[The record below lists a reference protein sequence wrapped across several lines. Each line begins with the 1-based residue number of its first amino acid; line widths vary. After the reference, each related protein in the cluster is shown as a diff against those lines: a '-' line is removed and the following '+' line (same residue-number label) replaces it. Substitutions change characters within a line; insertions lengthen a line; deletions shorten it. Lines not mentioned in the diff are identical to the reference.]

1 MKDEIE
7 EVHTIVEDK
16 EQNIIRISLEEATQ
30 YVDTK
35 IEMTKRISRGVILC
49 VYSVVPLLFL
59 LAMAEGS
66 WIDMTPSLAIATGL
80 VLLLIL
86 VSFGVS
92 YFIRSNQYEIDFTKF
107 EEEEFELEYGVR
119 GIYKK
124 KAQTYRD
131 TFNRKMSI
139 SLSML
144 IMSAIPLLLAALLGQ
159 STMLLF
165 LTIVVLLLVAGIGI
179 YLMIP
184 VVAENTAYNL
194 IISEGEYSPKI
205 RKKHNALRSLEVSI
219 GHLLLLF
226 I

>member
-1 MKDEIE
+1 MKTMILADKILKLRKQSGWSQEELADKMNVSRQSVSKWESASSIPDLNKVILLTEIFGVTTDYLLKDEIE

-119 GIYKK
+119 GIYK
-124 KAQTYRD
+124 
-131 TFNRKMSI
+131 RKHK
-139 SLSML
+139 LT
-144 IMSAIPLLLAALLGQ
+144 AIP
-159 STMLLF
+159 STERCL
-165 LTIVVLLLVAGIGI
+165 
-179 YLMIP
+179 
-184 VVAENTAYNL
+184 
-194 IISEGEYSPKI
+194 
-205 RKKHNALRSLEVSI
+205 
-219 GHLLLLF
+219 
-226 I
+226 